1 MRIGKL
7 TNQQLKDIVLS
18 KLHHKH
24 DVLLGS
30 GVGEDCA
37 ALDFNG
43 EACVLSTD
51 PITGACENVGA
62 LAVHVSGN
70 DIASSGAQPVAM
82 LVTLLVP
89 PDKEMIDVE
98 KVVEDLIKTADTV
111 GIDIVGGHTEVTDAV
126 TRIVVSTTV
135 IGRTPSKSLVKSS
148 GAKIGDAIIMTK
160 AVAMEGTYIL
170 ACDQKEKLKK
180 VLSEQDFEIAMG
192 LGSKISVIKEGITA
206 GRNGATAMHDITE
219 GGVLGAVYELCEA
232 SGVGCV
238 LNIESIPVLSVTKKI
253 CNYFDINPYRLIGSG
268 SMLITATDGDRTMDA
283 LAETGVDATVI
294 GRITES
300 NICMIDDGQTQM
312 IKPPEADELFSVL

>member
-180 VLSEQDFEIAMG
+180 VLSEQDFEIALG

-238 LNIESIPVLSVTKKI
+238 LNIESIPVLPVTKKI
-253 CNYFDINPYRLIGSG
+253 CSHFDINPYRLIGSG

-283 LAETGVDATVI
+283 LAEAGVDATVI

>member
-89 PDKEMIDVE
+89 PDKEMNDVE

-135 IGRTPSKSLVKSS
+135 IGRTPSKTLVKSS
-148 GAKIGDAIIMTK
+148 GAQVGDSIIMTK

-170 ACDQKEKLKK
+170 ACEQKEKLKN
-180 VLSEQDFEIAMG
+180 VLSMQDFETANG
-192 LGSKISVIKEGITA
+192 LGSQISVIKEGITA

-238 LNIESIPVLSVTKKI
+238 LDKESIPVLSVTKKI
-253 CNYFDINPYRLIGSG
+253 CSHFGINPYRLIGSG
-268 SMLITATDGDRTMDA
+268 SMIITASDENKMMQA
-283 LAETGVDATVI
+283 LTKAGVRAAAI
-294 GRITES
+294 GKITEKDVCLVE
-300 NICMIDDGQTQM
+300 NGLKQM
-312 IKPPEADELFSVL
+312 IEPPEADELFSVL